1 MKTNIAIIFC
11 AVNIAFFT
19 ACRSDNGNEK
29 LQAES
34 QKVGKS
40 ATKVVKGIKAGIEN
54 ATKIN
59 IEVSE
64 SIKNKGVSLGKV
76 KLDSKYGGRHNMLNV
91 YMIFDKNINKTVTL
105 KVINNNGD
113 EVGRTKQLLK
123 GTAGEATYV
132 DFVFS
137 KQTNIDR
144 DFKIVME

>member
-1 MKTNIAIIFC
+1 MKINIALIL
-11 AVNIAFFT
+11 IAFGLVYLPG
-19 ACRSDNGNEK
+19 CRTDNGNEK
-29 LQAES
+29 LQEES

-59 IEVSE
+59 IDLSE
-64 SIKNKGVSLGKV
+64 NIKNKGVSLGKV
-76 KLDSKYGGRHNMLNV
+76 KLDSKNGGRHNMLNV
-91 YMIFDKNINKTVTL
+91 YMIFEKNINKTVTV

-123 GTAGEATYV
+123 GTAGEATYI
-132 DFVFS
+132 DFIFP

-144 DFKIVME
+144 DFKITME